1 MVKQRDIQYFTAKV
15 NGKEYEFRC
24 YTTWTR
30 NGFCHTVQNLT
41 YSVSDTK
48 VSYINRTW
56 ERFTYESALSRAID
70 KLRKETNL
78 TKEVIEE
85 IRAQIIDGKAAEVE
99 EECNKQLEAFER
111 LHSSLSDE
119 NKERLANSG
128 IEIHSEEQARGVMG
142 LMAFMSL
149 MQ

>member
-30 NGFCHTVQNLT
+30 NGFCHTVQNRT

-56 ERFTYESALSRAID
+56 ERFTYESALSKAID
-70 KLRKETNL
+70 KLHKETNL

-85 IRAQIIDGKAAEVE
+85 IRAQIIDGKAAEE
-99 EECNKQLEAFER
+99 EKKADEFINKFEK
-111 LHSSLSDE
+111 LHAGLSDE

-142 LMAFMSL
+142 LMTLMSL